1 MLEQTQNPFMKSN
14 ENSNLLLV
22 SILILGLITI
32 GVISIT
38 DIQKKRNEDN

>member
-1 MLEQTQNPFMKSN
+1 MIEQTQNPFMKHN

-32 GVISIT
+32 GVTSIVN
-38 DIQKKRNEDN
+38 IQKRTNEDN